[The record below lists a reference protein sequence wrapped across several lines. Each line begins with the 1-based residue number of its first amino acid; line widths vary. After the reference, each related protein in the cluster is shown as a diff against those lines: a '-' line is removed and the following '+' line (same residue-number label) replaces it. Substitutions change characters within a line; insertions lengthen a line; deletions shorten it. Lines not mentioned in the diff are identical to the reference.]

1 MTTESSKQ
9 TLDSTDMIMPTQKL
23 VGVTREKY
31 IQRWRDET
39 QQTIRESAP
48 SSITHH
54 LSIVVATG
62 NEPENIKS
70 LLESLQKAFDG
81 VCVEVIFVDDPSLR
95 ASPGGDTTPEVIK
108 DAARTMNSAQFQI
121 HLEHRPAKD
130 AQTGGLG
137 TAIVHGLSKAQAK
150 HIAVVH
156 VGFQF
161 HAEQLRV
168 LYDQGITHNADLVV
182 ASHSRKKSNR
192 RELADRRVPVYL
204 KWLVRLLFPGQPRHI
219 SDPWSDC
226 FLLRRELLENV
237 TLRPLSDNI
246 LLEVLIRCQW
256 QQALEVL
263 YDPSEA
269 PVSQSIQTR
278 QHMSP
283 LQNGTPLL
291 EIEAPA
297 PQNGTPL
304 LEIEA
309 PVPQNGTPLL
319 ETEVP
324 VLQVETSLPETEA
337 PILQTEVL
345 VDTPVPQN
353 GTSLPQIETDL
364 PENEASVLQ
373 VETSLPEIEAPLLE
387 TETPILQTEAPLLET
402 EAPVLQTEVLVD
414 APTPQNGT
422 SLPQTETDLPET
434 EAPVL
439 QVETSLPE
447 TEVPVLQ
454 TEAPL
459 LEIETPVLQTE
470 ALVDAPTPQNGT
482 SLPQTETDLP
492 ETEAPVLQT
501 EVLVDTPAPQ
511 NGTSLPQTETELPE
525 TEAPVLQTEKA
536 PLLETEAP
544 VLQTE
549 ILVDTPAPQ
558 NGTPQ
563 TKTSL
568 PETETPVPQ
577 VETDLPKTE
586 APVLQTKLDREHIQ
600 RLWREVPAAGRIGK
614 ISLLL
619 LLNSLLLSVLL
630 IMDKFFPWLLSNFS
644 TFVFVV
650 IAGLDLVILNRFI
663 FPTPI
668 VRGATSSEESAT
680 LEALAKKESEE
691 AEVDPKQK
699 LQLGRNIS
707 DRFSSKVAV
716 ALIILTIGWISYIRP
731 GALLVLVAMC
741 IGSAIVF
748 TTNVRR
754 EQAITMLLA
763 ITTGVATV
771 DYVSWRFA
779 VTNWHGWWIAVPL
792 LFAETL
798 GALHGLGFQ
807 FTVWP
812 WSPPK
817 FEKSKCQTLHP
828 IFIFIP
834 TVNEG
839 VTILRPTLE
848 GIIAA
853 RDKYLAE
860 YPKAQITIVLCNDG
874 RVARAANWEET
885 EALAQE
891 LGVCCITRTIGGG
904 AKAGNIENARK
915 MLQAT
920 GDALLVIF
928 DADQVAKP
936 DFLLK
941 TIPPF
946 SDPKMGWVQTGQY
959 YANLDNPVSRWA
971 DDQQSMFYNLL
982 CPGKAALN
990 ASFICG
996 TNVVI
1001 RAAALDEIGGLPQN
1015 SVTEDFAASI
1025 ALHPSWRSIYLTDV
1039 LATGL
1044 GPLDVPSYLKQQSR
1058 WAIGTLGVLRTHWRD
1073 IFLPKKNGLRIGQR
1087 VHYFLA
1093 CTHYLCGLRDLIY
1106 LISPILFIFTGIPA
1120 VGGTT
1125 IGEYLSHFVPYAL
1138 ITIIAMWYVARNIT
1152 GIRGIVIGFGS
1163 FPVLIGSLLS
1173 VILQRK
1179 VGFAV
1184 TSKQRGGKRS
1194 LGYLHVYLFAFL
1206 LCVISLFWATLAT
1219 GQKQVALF
1227 ISVLWVIY
1235 SMLML
1240 GSFLWLNFKDMRFQ
1254 TVAQSSK
1261 TTNETIAN
1269 QPYPAKLSRR
1279 RQGLYPVWKLGL
1291 AVSLAC
1297 PILAHSSLSALMAFT
1312 DHPSTPFVLKA
1323 EKAPYFGI
1331 SLPHQLLKD
1340 QAGLLERDLGT
1351 QFSITGRTQDI
1362 TDQFDTS
1369 WANQLAAGQGRPWIT
1384 LQFGEFDN
1392 HHLPPLDANL
1402 PAIYNGVHDQDLRR
1416 WAEEIRDYD
1425 KPVYMTILLHVDK
1438 NWSLSS
1444 AVANGGIPQD
1454 VPKAWTH
1461 IQSVFHA
1468 VGANNVAWIWAPADP
1483 LHDQDYRPPLANID
1497 GVLQD
1502 FINYSGDKWGDPQ
1515 TVLHDLVMRYPAKP
1529 IIVETSVDGPPDG
1542 PATRKAAWLTQ
1553 LGEAINA
1560 TPQVHALLYHE
1571 GGPDLNPDQQKIKSW
1586 SLASDPA
1593 SLAAVQHIIS
1603 VLHQKARN
1611 HP

>member
-1 MTTESSKQ
+1 MTIESSEQ
-9 TLDSTDMIMPTQKL
+9 TLDSIDVTMPTQKL

-31 IQRWRDET
+31 IQRWQDET
-39 QQTIRESAP
+39 KQTMRESAP
-48 SSITHH
+48 SIMHH
-54 LSIVVATG
+54 LSVVVVTG
-62 NEPENIKS
+62 NEAENIKP
-70 LLESLQKAFDG
+70 LLESLQKAFDD
-81 VCVEVIFVDDPSLR
+81 VYVEVIFVDDPSLR
-95 ASPGGDTTPEVIK
+95 ASAGDDTTPEVIK
-108 DAARTMNSAQFQI
+108 EAARTMNSAQFQI
-121 HLEHRPAKD
+121 HLEHCPARD
-130 AQTGGLG
+130 ARTGELG
-137 TAIVHGLSKAQAK
+137 TAIVHGLHKAQAK

-156 VGFQF
+156 VGQAHMLHLQF
-161 HAEQLRV
+161 HVEQLRV
-168 LYDQGITHNADLVV
+168 LYDQGVRHNADLVV
-182 ASHSRKKSNR
+182 SSHSRKKSNR
-192 RELADRRVPVYL
+192 RELSDRGVPMYL
-204 KWLVRLLFPGQPRHI
+204 KWLGQLLFLGQLRHI

-226 FLLRRELLENV
+226 FLLRGELLENV

-256 QQALEVL
+256 KQVLEVH
-263 YDPSEA
+263 YGPSEA
-269 PVSQSIQTR
+269 PVSQSRQTW
-278 QHMSP
+278 QHMSS

-291 EIEAPA
+291 
-297 PQNGTPL
+297 
-304 LEIEA
+304 
-309 PVPQNGTPLL
+309 
-319 ETEVP
+319 
-324 VLQVETSLPETEA
+324 
-337 PILQTEVL
+337 
-345 VDTPVPQN
+345 
-353 GTSLPQIETDL
+353 
-364 PENEASVLQ
+364 
-373 VETSLPEIEAPLLE
+373 
-387 TETPILQTEAPLLET
+387 
-402 EAPVLQTEVLVD
+402 
-414 APTPQNGT
+414 
-422 SLPQTETDLPET
+422 ET

-439 QVETSLPE
+439 QVETSLLE
-447 TEVPVLQ
+447 S
-454 TEAPL
+454 EA
-459 LEIETPVLQTE
+459 PVLQTE
-470 ALVDAPTPQNGT
+470 ALV
-482 SLPQTETDLP
+482 
-492 ETEAPVLQT
+492 EA
-501 EVLVDTPAPQ
+501 PAPQ
-511 NGTSLPQTETELPE
+511 NGTSLPQTETSLLESE
-525 TEAPVLQTEKA
+525 EAPVLQTEA
-536 PLLETEAP
+536 LVETLALQTEALLLETEAP
-544 VLQTE
+544 VLQIETLAPQNGTSLPQQTE
-549 ILVDTPAPQ
+549 TSLPESEAPVLQTEALVETPAPQ
-558 NGTPQ
+558 NGT
-563 TKTSL
+563 SL
-568 PETETPVPQ
+568 LE
-577 VETDLPKTE
+577 TE
-586 APVLQTKLDREHIQ
+586 APVLQNGTPLPQIEVRVLRIEAPALQSKLAREHMI

-619 LLNSLLLSVLL
+619 LLNFLLLSALL
-630 IMDKFFPWLLSNFS
+630 ITDRLSPWLLSNLS
-644 TFVFVV
+644 TFVFVA
-650 IAGLDLVILNRFI
+650 IAGLDLVALNRFI
-663 FPTPI
+663 FPTPT
-668 VRGATSSEESAT
+668 VRGATSPSSGVSPEAPIEESET
-680 LEALAKKESEE
+680 IEAPAKKESEE
-691 AEVDPKQK
+691 AEVGPKHK

-707 DRFSSKVAV
+707 DRFSSRVAV
-716 ALIILTIGWISYIRP
+716 ALIILTIGWISYMRP
-731 GALLVLVAMC
+731 GALLVLVVLC
-741 IGSAIVF
+741 VGSTIVF
-748 TTNVRR
+748 TKNVQR

-763 ITTGVATV
+763 IAMGVATI

-779 VTNWHGWWIAVPL
+779 VTNWYGWWIAVPL

-817 FEKSKCQTLHP
+817 FEKSRCETLHP

-860 YPKAQITIVLCNDG
+860 YPQAQITIVLCNDG
-874 RVARAANWEET
+874 RVAKAANWEEA

-904 AKAGNIENARK
+904 AKAGNIENARRV
-915 MLQAT
+915 LQAT

-1001 RAAALDEIGGLPQN
+1001 RTAALDEIGGLPQN

-1025 ALHPSWRSIYLTDV
+1025 VLHPSWRSIYLTEV

-1087 VHYFLA
+1087 LHYFLA
-1093 CTHYLCGLRDLIY
+1093 CTHYMCGLRDLIY

-1138 ITIIAMWYVARNIT
+1138 ISVIAMWYVAHNIT
-1152 GIRGIVIGFGS
+1152 GLRGIVIGFGS

-1173 VILQRK
+1173 VILQHK

-1194 LGYLHVYLFAFL
+1194 LGYLYVYLFALL

-1261 TTNETIAN
+1261 KTNETIAN

-1279 RQGLYPVWKLGL
+1279 RQGLHPVWKLGL
-1291 AVSLAC
+1291 AVLLAC
-1297 PILAHSSLSALMAFT
+1297 PILAHSSLNALMSFT
-1312 DHPSTPFVLKA
+1312 DRPSTPFVLRA
-1323 EKAPYFGI
+1323 EKRVYFGV

-1351 QFSITGRTQDI
+1351 HFSIIGRTQDI

-1369 WANQLAAGQGRPWIT
+1369 WANQLAAQQGRPWIT

-1392 HHLPPLDANL
+1392 HHRPPLDANL

-1425 KPVYMTILLHVDK
+1425 KPVYMTILMHTDK

-1444 AVANGGIPQD
+1444 AVGNGGIPQD

-1461 IQSVFHA
+1461 VQSVFRA

-1483 LHDQDYRPPLANID
+1483 LHDQEYTPPLANID

-1502 FINYSGDKWGDPQ
+1502 FINFSGDKWGDPQ
-1515 TVLHDLVMRYPAKP
+1515 TILHNLVMRYPTKP
-1529 IIVETSVDGPPDG
+1529 IIVEASVDGPPDT

-1560 TPQVHALLYHE
+1560 TPQVHALVYHE
-1571 GGPDLNPDQQKIKSW
+1571 GGPDLNPDKQKIKSW

-1593 SLAAVQHIIS
+1593 SLAAMQATIS
-1603 VLHQKARN
+1603 LLHHRKGAN
-1611 HP
+1611 PFPTTHS